1 MSFLSGIGNFF
12 KSLAAVFG
20 YAQQRDYE
28 KNAPEMKAAAAGR
41 TDQQIKDDAAKAI
54 ADGNTAEI
62 EKGIAE

>member
-20 YAQQRDYE
+20 Y
-28 KNAPEMKAAAAGR
+28 APEMKAAAAGR